1 MRPLIVISLATLL
14 VACGSA
20 PEAPQ
25 PSGTWQPINRTLS
38 K

>member
-1 MRPLIVISLATLL
+1 MRTLIVISLAAFLA
-14 VACGSA
+14 ACASA

-25 PSGTWQPINRTLS
+25 PEGAWQPINRTVS